1 MALAIDSTYQNV
13 FYDFV
18 LDSIRDVLISEF
30 NYGKIYIAPNILHKD
45 PFQIRICGTN
55 QEETDNLSG
64 NEWQKQYFVEIELGA
79 ISQNPNEQFY
89 KQFYQDSE
97 RIYQSL
103 WNNFKGSYSTTV
115 GSNTFHLIDGVVD
128 GIEYTIDD
136 EDEGIEGLHLA
147 TIDFNILA
155 NRPD

>member
-1 MALAIDSTYQNV
+1 MALAVNTTYQNV
-13 FYDFV
+13 FYDYV
-18 LDSIRDVLISEF
+18 LDSIRDTLITEF

-45 PFQIRICGTN
+45 PFQIRIWGTN
-55 QEETDNLSG
+55 QEETDNLAG

-103 WNNFKGSYSTTV
+103 WNNFKGSYSKTV

-128 GIEYTIDD
+128 GIEYTVDD
-136 EDEGIEGLHLA
+136 EEEGIEGLHLA

>member
-18 LDSIRDVLISEF
+18 LDSIRDTLTTEF
-30 NYGKIYIAPNILHKD
+30 NYGKIYISPNILHKD
-45 PFQIRICGTN
+45 PFQIRIWGTN
-55 QEETDNLSG
+55 QEETDNLAG
-64 NEWQKQYFVEIELGA
+64 NEWQKQYFAQIVLGA

-103 WNNFKGSYSTTV
+103 WNNFKGSYSKTV

>member
-13 FYDFV
+13 FYDYV
-18 LDSIRDVLISEF
+18 LDSIRDTLTTEF

-45 PFQIRICGTN
+45 PFQIRIWGTS
-55 QEETDNLSG
+55 QEETENLAG
-64 NEWQKQYFVEIELGA
+64 NEWQKQYFAEIVLGA

-103 WNNFKGSYSTTV
+103 WNTYNGSKVVTV
-115 GSNTFHLIDGVVD
+115 NSNALTLLDGNIEN
-128 GIEYTIDD
+128 IEYEIDD
-136 EDEGIEGLHLA
+136 EEEGIEGLHLA
-147 TIDFNILA
+147 SIDFNILV

>member
-1 MALAIDSTYQNV
+1 MALAINTTYQNV
-13 FYDFV
+13 FYDYV
-18 LDSIRDVLISEF
+18 LDSIRDTLTTEF

-45 PFQIRICGTN
+45 PFQIRIWGTN
-55 QEETDNLSG
+55 QEETDNLAG

-103 WNNFKGSYSTTV
+103 WNNFKGSYSKTV

-136 EDEGIEGLHLA
+136 EEEGIEGLHLA
-147 TIDFNILA
+147 SIDFNILV
-155 NRPD
+155 NRAD

>member
-1 MALAIDSTYQNV
+1 MALAVNTTYQNV

-18 LDSIRDVLISEF
+18 LDSIRDTLITEF

-45 PFQIRICGTN
+45 PFQIRIWGTS
-55 QEETDNLSG
+55 QEETDNLAG
-64 NEWQKQYFVEIELGA
+64 NEWQKQYFVQIVLGA
-79 ISQNPNEQFY
+79 ISQNPDEQFF

-103 WNNFKGSYSTTV
+103 RNTYQGTLAKTV
-115 GSNTFHLIDGVVD
+115 NSNALILMAGNIEN
-128 GIEYTIDD
+128 IEYEISD

-147 TIDFNILA
+147 TIDFNILV
-155 NRPD
+155 NRAD

>member
-1 MALAIDSTYQNV
+1 MALAVNTTYQNF
-13 FYDFV
+13 FYDFI
-18 LDSIRDVLISEF
+18 LDSIRDVLITEF

-45 PFQIRICGTN
+45 PFQIRIWGLS
-55 QEETDNLSG
+55 QEETDNLAG
-64 NEWQKQYFVEIELGA
+64 NEWQKMYNVEIVLGA

-103 WNNFKGSYSTTV
+103 WNNFKGSYSKTV
-115 GSNTFHLIDGVVD
+115 GSNTFHLLNGIVED
-128 GIEYTIDD
+128 IEYEIDEDD
-136 EDEGIEGLHLA
+136 EIEGLHKA
-147 TIDFNILA
+147 TIGFNILA

>member
-1 MALAIDSTYQNV
+1 MPLRINNTYQNV

-45 PFQIRICGTN
+45 PFQIRIWGLS
-55 QEETDNLSG
+55 QEETDNLANS
-64 NEWQKQYFVEIELGA
+64 EWQKLYNVEIVLGA

-97 RIYQSL
+97 RIYQVL
-103 WNNFKGSYSTTV
+103 WNNFKGSYSKTV
-115 GSNTFHLIDGVVD
+115 SLNTFHLLNGIVED
-128 GIEYTIDD
+128 IEYEIDEDD
-136 EDEGIEGLHLA
+136 EIEGLHKA
-147 TIDFNILA
+147 TIGFNILA
-155 NRPD
+155 NRSD

>member
-1 MALAIDSTYQNV
+1 MALAVNTTYQNV

-18 LDSIRDVLISEF
+18 LDSIRDTLITEF

-45 PFQIRICGTN
+45 PFQIRIWGTS
-55 QEETDNLSG
+55 QEETENLAG
-64 NEWQKQYFVEIELGA
+64 NEWQKQYSVEIVLGA

-103 WNNFKGSYSTTV
+103 WNNFKGSYSKTV
-115 GSNTFHLIDGVVD
+115 GSNTFHLLNGVVE

-136 EDEGIEGLHLA
+136 EEEGIEGLHLA
-147 TIDFNILA
+147 SIDFNILA

>member
-13 FYDFV
+13 FYDYV
-18 LDSIRDVLISEF
+18 LDSIRDTLTTEF

-45 PFQIRICGTN
+45 PFQIRIWGTI
-55 QEETDNLSG
+55 QEETENLSG
-64 NEWQKQYFVEIELGA
+64 NEWQKQYFAEIVLGA

-103 WNNFKGSYSTTV
+103 WNNFKGSYSKTV

-128 GIEYTIDD
+128 SIEYTID
-136 EDEGIEGLHLA
+136 EEEEGIEGLHLA
-147 TIDFNILA
+147 SIDFNILA

>member
-1 MALAIDSTYQNV
+1 MVLAIDSTYQNV

-18 LDSIRDVLISEF
+18 LDSIRDTLITEF

-45 PFQIRICGTN
+45 PFQIRIWGTS
-55 QEETDNLSG
+55 QEETDNLAG
-64 NEWQKQYFVEIELGA
+64 NEWQKQYFVQIVLGA

-103 WNNFKGSYSTTV
+103 WNNFKGSYSKTV
-115 GSNTFHLIDGVVD
+115 SSNTFHLIDGVVD
-128 GIEYTIDD
+128 GIEYTIDN